1 VPGTWRHASPR
12 YSQLPALFL
21 RSVRARVG
29 NLPCRRTARSGPLD
43 ISRAPEGGELD
54 RIRYCRASH
63 VHHGTERRSAT
74 RTVHRGTGAPYGIP
88 RERATSAESVCRMS
102 SRESQ
107 CPGPK
112 ACDGWEMS
120 AQQRGQIACQ
130 RCHGGN
136 PTASAVFPA
145 HLGILGRRHAAN
157 RLSRRNVS
165 ATGHHVEWLPVEP
178 TDSRHG

>member
-1 VPGTWRHASPR
+1 MMGPR
-12 YSQLPALFL
+12 AVLRRALFI
-21 RSVRARVG
+21 VG
-29 NLPCRRTARSGPLD
+29 LALLTASLVSGQ
-43 ISRAPEGGELD
+43 
-54 RIRYCRASH
+54 
-63 VHHGTERRSAT
+63 
-74 RTVHRGTGAPYGIP
+74 
-88 RERATSAESVCRMS
+88 TSAESVCRMS

-145 HLGILGRRHAAN
+145 HLGISGADMPR
-157 RLSRRNVS
+157 
-165 ATGHHVEWLPVEP
+165 TG
-178 TDSRHG
+178 